1 MLAPFD
7 YLAPGSLAGAVAAL
21 AATPGS
27 QPLAG
32 GQLLLPAMKT
42 HRAAPPQLV
51 DLRRIGRLHGVRPA
65 PPGQLWIGALTTLDE
80 LLEQPVGG
88 HRSGGALVEAAR
100 ASGDP
105 QFRNRATVGG
115 CLATR
120 RAAPHLAA
128 ALLVAEATLVL
139 VGGTGERVVSAE
151 EFYAGGRPGP
161 AGGHPGLAAGEILT
175 EIRLPV
181 ATMTGSGYEVVADRA
196 SGHPICGVAVAVTR
210 DRHGTLTA
218 VRIAVTGATGRPAR
232 LRAAERALVGSGTG
246 ARLPVGPARAYLDD
260 DRASAGYRR
269 HLTRVLIGRAFA
281 RT

>member
-42 HRAAPPQLV
+42 QRAAPPQLV
-51 DLRRIGRLHGVRPA
+51 DLRRIGRLHGVHPA
-65 PPGQLWIGALTTLDE
+65 PPGQLRIGALTTLDE
-80 LLEQPVGG
+80 LLEHPMLEP
-88 HRSGGALVEAAR
+88 RWAASLVEAAR

-120 RAAPHLAA
+120 RAASHLAA
-128 ALLVAEATLVL
+128 ALLVAEASLVL

-151 EFYAGGRPGP
+151 QFYAAGP
-161 AGGHPGLAAGEILT
+161 PGLAAGEILT
-175 EIRLPV
+175 EVRLPV

-196 SGHPICGVAVAVTR
+196 AGHPICG
-210 DRHGTLTA
+210 
-218 VRIAVTGATGRPAR
+218 
-232 LRAAERALVGSGTG
+232 
-246 ARLPVGPARAYLDD
+246 
-260 DRASAGYRR
+260 
-269 HLTRVLIGRAFA
+269 
-281 RT
+281 